1 MERTDTDIETLPA
14 SPTLHEPTEAEVLD
28 GQNVTFA
35 WEPVASASTYTLQ
48 VAATASFDDMVL
60 EETFDN
66 ATAAT
71 VTGFFPTDHQT
82 FFWRVLASNDDG
94 TSRGERVESFI
105 AATADDA
112 QAHSGL
118 PEQHEDM
125 GPVTELVRSAK
136 QDVASR
142 AQVFEESRFEREK
155 EQGVA
160 YEGLAAGQIAAI
172 AFSTMLVV
180 AIAATIVFFWSGK
193 VTSEAQQSAV
203 NSDNYTILREARL
216 DAAEKLEQYR
226 VIDEDEGI
234 YQIPI
239 DRAMD
244 IIANEEY
251 TSRSEAEQRDQ
262 P

>member
-1 MERTDTDIETLPA
+1 MERTNTDIETLPA
-14 SPTLHEPTEAEVLD
+14 SPPLREPVEAEVID
-28 GQNVTFA
+28 GQDVTFV
-35 WEPVASASTYTLQ
+35 WEPVESASTYILQ
-48 VAATASFDDMVL
+48 VADTASFDDVML
-60 EETFDN
+60 EESFDD

-71 VTGFFPTDHQT
+71 VTGFFPTDHRT

-105 AATADDA
+105 SATADDA
-112 QAHSGL
+112 QTHAGL
-118 PEQHEDM
+118 PEQDEDM

-142 AQVFEESRFEREK
+142 TQVFEDTRFEREK

-160 YEGLAAGQIAAI
+160 YEGVATGQIAAI

-193 VTSEAQQSAV
+193 VAFEAEKGV
-203 NSDNYTILREARL
+203 TDSDNYSTLREAQL
-216 DAAEKLEQYR
+216 DAAQKLEQYR
-226 VIDEDEGI
+226 VIDEEEGT

-251 TSRSEAEQRDQ
+251 TSRSSTAQGEQ